1 MPGSVNKRIVFLCS
15 GGGGNLSFVHHAIRG
30 GGLLGAEIVGV
41 ITDRHCAA
49 NQFCEQVGLDN
60 RVIAFDDQGQGG
72 LLAALQSLEP
82 DVVITTVHKI
92 IDRAVVQ
99 RYEGKLINLHYSL
112 LPAFAGLI
120 GAGPVKAALAQRV
133 RFGGVTVHW
142 VNEEVDAGVPVVQ
155 GVIALQRDEVLEQLM
170 PVVFR
175 SGCIALLRALVEV
188 LGDVPVSASSA
199 CLEIA
204 GRTCVFNGGGALAQG
219 LIDNEAFWN
228 SVQASVSAERPG
240 AMGKLQ

>member
-1 MPGSVNKRIVFLCS
+1 MLGSVNKRIVFLCS
-15 GGGGNLSFVHHAIRG
+15 GGGGNLSFVHHAIRAG
-30 GGLLGAEIVGV
+30 ALAGAEIVAV

-49 NQFCEQVGLDN
+49 NQFCDQVGLDN

-72 LLAALQSLEP
+72 LLQALQSLEP
-82 DVVITTVHKI
+82 DVVVTTVHKI

-99 RYEGKLINLHYSL
+99 RYQGKLINLHYSL

-120 GAGPVKAALAQRV
+120 GAAPVKAALAHQV

-142 VNEEVDAGVPVVQ
+142 VNEQLDAGLPWVQ
-155 GVIALQRDEVLEQLM
+155 GVIALQPDEVLEQLM

-175 SGCIALLRALVEV
+175 SGCIALLRALVE
-188 LGDVPVSASSA
+188 LLAEVPAADSPA
-199 CLEIA
+199 CLSIA
-204 GRTCVFNGGGALAQG
+204 GRTCLFNGGGALAPD

-228 SVQASVSAERPG
+228 SVQASVSAERLG